1 MAYYE
6 SIEEVIDL
14 NEAVKSL
21 KKMVKSDQ
29 KNNDLNIFST
39 IPTIEKPSRKVNFVS
54 RNKRP
59 MEKRK

>member
-39 IPTIEKPSRKVNFVS
+39 IPAIEKPSRKVNFVS

>member
-14 NEAVKSL
+14 SEAVKSL

-39 IPTIEKPSRKVNFVS
+39 IPPTEKPSRKVNFVS

>member
-39 IPTIEKPSRKVNFVS
+39 IPLIEKPSRKVNFVS